1 MQHLLIIVVFR
12 VKLGLVKAASSLW
25 GCGRPNLGWHHQ
37 WSDAG
42 THSSLC
48 SIWSHPLLLVSAG
61 LILRKLWD
69 VSLSCFSQT
78 LTRSSAISS
87 TYFSFPLQVR
97 SSSALCLYPPF
108 FTCWPYPQSLCLLC
122 IFTGEKLLLL
132 GMLSILLFWQCR
144 EVQICKRSVFRAN
157 ALNVVVPTL
166 NLQSFSCRFS
176 DHTPLSSQV
185 LHFFLT
191 TVNLLVFKSFFTSI
205 FTLSFTLSLSTYML
219 WARIRG

>member
-1 MQHLLIIVVFR
+1 MAGFEKLWVKVARHIHIHIYIYIYSPHVKEFCCMQHLLIIVVFR

-25 GCGRPNLGWHHQ
+25 GCGGPNLGWHHQ

-78 LTRSSAISS
+78 LTKSYAISS

-108 FTCWPYPQSLCLLC
+108 FTCWP
-122 IFTGEKLLLL
+122 
-132 GMLSILLFWQCR
+132 
-144 EVQICKRSVFRAN
+144 
-157 ALNVVVPTL
+157 
-166 NLQSFSCRFS
+166 
-176 DHTPLSSQV
+176 
-185 LHFFLT
+185 
-191 TVNLLVFKSFFTSI
+191 
-205 FTLSFTLSLSTYML
+205 
-219 WARIRG
+219 